1 MTTKKA
7 TYVVA
12 FRPDGKKGFK
22 VEEAKILSDQPIQVR
37 ETNRFSNLIN
47 SIQKLIVDDL
57 DKKLE
62 AADAETEKARNDL
75 EEKEQLLAATEAATK
90 ALLALATDVVSASK
104 AGNGELLTEAIRK
117 LGEFVER

>member
-62 AADAETEKARNDL
+62 AADAETEQARKDL

-90 ALLALATDVVSASK
+90 ALLALATDVVAASK
-104 AGNGELLTEAIRK
+104 AGNGELLTENIRK

>member
-1 MTTKKA
+1 MTTKKS
-7 TYVVA
+7 TYTVT
-12 FRPDGKKGFK
+12 FRPDGKRGFK

-37 ETNRFSNLIN
+37 DTNRFSNLIN
-47 SIQKLIVDDL
+47 GIQKLVVDDL

-62 AADAETEKARNDL
+62 AADAEANQARKDL

-104 AGNGELLTEAIRK
+104 AGNGELLTESIRK